1 MSKRLVMTSLVAIAI
16 AGGTAAAG
24 LAMASD
30 PTDPT
35 LKNTSARYEAGTLT
49 FTTDAS
55 DDSGIRGV
63 KVLAWPASSKL
74 DPTEKELRS
83 AEAAACER
91 TDDDTSRCT
100 YTLSATKE
108 EAATQPEGTW
118 YVTTLTESVDDTT
131 TFTPRAATFTV
142 PTR

>member
-1 MSKRLVMTSLVAIAI
+1 MSKRVVITSLVAIAI

-35 LKNTSARYEAGTLT
+35 LRNTSARYDAGTLT
-49 FTTDAS
+49 FTTDAN
-55 DDSGIRGV
+55 DDSGIRGI

-83 AEAAACER
+83 AAAATCEP

-100 YTLSATKE
+100 CTISATKE
-108 EAATQPEGTW
+108 EAASPTTGTW
-118 YVTTLTESVDDTT
+118 YVTTLTESRDDTT
-131 TFTPRAATFTV
+131 LFTPRATKFTV
-142 PTR
+142 PAR